1 MLHSFWYQK
10 SAETFAAIAKQDP
23 SCGMAQWGVAMS
35 HYRQL
40 WDLPTPAD
48 LNAGWAAV
56 EAAKSA
62 NVKTQ
67 RERDYISAVEV
78 FYKDSDKLD
87 HRTRAQAYEKDME
100 QLQARYPED
109 REAQIFYALAL
120 RANAPPSDKTYAN
133 QKKASAILQKILAEQ
148 PDHPGLAHYIIHC
161 DDYPS
166 LAAQALDA
174 ARRYAK
180 IAPDAPHA
188 LHMPS
193 HIFTRLGLWQ
203 ESIDSNLASAAAAR
217 KNGLAGDGLHAAD
230 YLVYA
235 YLQTGQD
242 REARKILDSLAHVQP
257 GDAAY
262 FAGLYAIAS
271 IPARFAVERHNWS
284 EAAALTLPPNTF
296 PGGRYLWTE
305 GDLYF
310 ARALGAARMRDV
322 DAARSALQQ
331 LTSLRDNLLH
341 EENRYSAEQVDIQ
354 REVVTAWISLAEGK
368 TDDALHQMRAAADH
382 EDATEKLPVTP
393 GPIIPARE
401 LLGEMLLASKQ
412 PAAALD
418 AFESALQAAP
428 NRLNSLYGAAQSANL
443 SGESEKAKRYYSQ
456 LLANCPQADPDRSE
470 PSAAKIFLAQPR
482 VVLIKP
488 FQPTYPPLARQTG
501 ISGDVRVSVSV
512 RPDGSIESA
521 AIVSGHPL
529 LKVAALDS
537 AQKSQ
542 FECRNCSEPAT
553 SFSLVYSFQLSE
565 GKCCESEPHP
575 TSDSAPSSK
584 PIQPFIQVTRSEAHI
599 TVMAKPICLCDPVG
613 IIN

>member
-1 MLHSFWYQK
+1 MKNALACLTAILALATLSPSASAQHEHSANEPERLGHVEFSTSCDPALQLDFNRAVAMLHSFWYQK

-35 HYRQL
+35 HYHQL
-40 WDLPTPAD
+40 WDTPSPVD
-48 LNAGWAAV
+48 LKAGWAAV

-67 RERDYISAVEV
+67 RERDYISAMEV
-78 FYKDSDKLD
+78 FYKDSDKVD
-87 HRTRAQAYEKDME
+87 HHTRALAYEKSME

-133 QKKASAILQKILAEQ
+133 QKKASAILQKILDEQ

-166 LAAQALDA
+166 LASQALDA
-174 ARRYAK
+174 ARSYAK

-193 HIFTRLGLWQ
+193 HIFTRMGLWQ
-203 ESIDSNLASAAAAR
+203 ESIDSNLDSAAAAR
-217 KNGLAGDGLHAAD
+217 KNGLAGDEMHAAD

-235 YLQTGQD
+235 YLQMGQD
-242 REARKILDSLAHVQP
+242 REARKILDSLPHVQP

-262 FAGLYAIAS
+262 FAGLYATAS
-271 IPARFAVERHNWS
+271 IPARLAVERHNWK

-310 ARALGAARMRDV
+310 ARALGAARILNV
-322 DAARSALQQ
+322 DAATSALQQ

-341 EENRYSAEQVDIQ
+341 EQNAYSAEQVDIQ
-354 REVVTAWISLAEGK
+354 REIVTAWITAAQGHV
-368 TDDALHQMRAAADH
+368 DDAMRQMRAAADH

-393 GPIIPARE
+393 GPIVPARE

-412 PAAALD
+412 PAPALE
-418 AFESALQAAP
+418 AFESALRSAP

-443 SGESEKAKRYYSQ
+443 ANNPQKAKLYYSQ
-456 LLANCPQADPDRSE
+456 LLANCPQADPDRPE
-470 PSAAKIFLAQPR
+470 PRAAKIFL
-482 VVLIKP
+482 
-488 FQPTYPPLARQTG
+488 
-501 ISGDVRVSVSV
+501 
-512 RPDGSIESA
+512 
-521 AIVSGHPL
+521 
-529 LKVAALDS
+529 
-537 AQKSQ
+537 
-542 FECRNCSEPAT
+542 SEN
-553 SFSLVYSFQLSE
+553 
-565 GKCCESEPHP
+565 
-575 TSDSAPSSK
+575 
-584 PIQPFIQVTRSEAHI
+584 R
-599 TVMAKPICLCDPVG
+599 
-613 IIN
+613 